1 MTMQSGE
8 SSHPLL
14 SCTDGIAASTTDLL
28 LLVGRVFLGW
38 LFLASA
44 WPKLLN
50 IAGFEGYLTALKVP
64 APTIM
69 AWIGALVEFLIGFTL
84 ILGIA
89 TRYAALVC
97 ALFLIVAT
105 ALAHRYW
112 EYPPATDAG
121 SVHQLPQEPCDPG
134 RCPAPIPDRA
144 GPLQHRSGSVE
155 AALTVAP
162 IVNSTV
168 PCWQGA
174 RLAPAPRALPT

>member
-1 MTMQSGE
+1 MIMQSGE

-28 LLVGRVFLGW
+28 LLVGRIFLGW

-112 EYPPATDAG
+112 EYPPAQMQAQYTNFLKNLAILG
-121 SVHQLPQEPCDPG
+121 GALLLFLTGPG
-134 RCPAPIPDRA
+134 RFSIDRVLSK
-144 GPLQHRSGSVE
+144 PH
-155 AALTVAP
+155 
-162 IVNSTV
+162 
-168 PCWQGA
+168 
-174 RLAPAPRALPT
+174 